1 MDILLDTHTLIWFLN
16 GDNKLSNKVKDSI
29 EDQNNFKVVSIA
41 SIWEIA
47 IKISLDKFRF
57 PKGFN
62 SFLQLV
68 DESGFDILPITFE
81 HTIVL
86 ATLEFIHRDPFDR
99 MLVAQCKAD
108 DFVIATKDDNIKN
121 HLVNSACFQ
130 QRV

>member
-16 GDNKLSNKVKDSI
+16 GDNKLSNKVKISI
-29 EDQNNFKVVSIA
+29 EDPNNFKVVSVA
-41 SIWEIA
+41 SIWEIS

-68 DESGFDILPITFE
+68 DESGFEILPITFE

-86 ATLEFIHRDPFDR
+86 STLEFIHRDPFDR
-99 MLVAQCKAD
+99 MLVAQCIAD
-108 DFVIATKDDNIKN
+108 EFVIATKDDNIKKY
-121 HLVNSACFQ
+121 SIKTIW
-130 QRV
+130 

>member
-29 EDQNNFKVVSIA
+29 EDQNNYKVVSIA

-86 ATLEFIHRDPFDR
+86 STLEFIHRDPFDR
-99 MLVAQCKAD
+99 MLVAQSKAD
-108 DFVIATKDDNIKN
+108 DFVIATKDDNIKKY
-121 HLVNSACFQ
+121 SIKTIW
-130 QRV
+130 